1 MAYKL
6 TQGKSNLNSERKKQ
20 SERRN
25 ALLSYLPVHHP

>member
-20 SERRN
+20 SERSTAI
-25 ALLSYLPVHHP
+25 ALIFA